1 MRQIRKK
8 SVGSGEW
15 PAGQGGMT
23 KQYCLERSSAW
34 DLEGCVP
41 Y

>member
-8 SVGSGEW
+8 SIGSGEW
-15 PAGQGGMT
+15 AAEQADMS
-23 KQYCLERSSAW
+23 KKFCSEQSSAS

-41 Y
+41 